1 MKPTLFLTDDS
12 DMLLNFL
19 EFFYREKF
27 DVIRFNNSKEAM
39 GFIEKI
45 DIKIDAALIDLHIP
59 GLDGVEIIKQFMKKN
74 PTAEISMM
82 TGKAEQSVLQRKN
95 EIFEADSDPIPF
107 ELNILISFEEKVIF
121 CA

>member
-39 GFIEKI
+39 SFIDKI
-45 DIKIDAALIDLHIP
+45 DIKIEAALIDLHIP

-74 PTAEISMM
+74 PAAEVSMM
-82 TGKAEQSVLQRKN
+82 TGKAPQSVLQMKN
-95 EIFEADSDPIPF
+95 ENFEADSDPIPF

>member
-19 EFFYREKF
+19 EFFYKEKF
-27 DVIRFNNSKEAM
+27 DVVRFNNSREAM
-39 GFIEKI
+39 SFIEKI
-45 DIKIDAALIDLHIP
+45 DIKIDAVLIDLHIP
-59 GLDGVEIIKQFMKKN
+59 GLDGVEIIKHFMKKN
-74 PTAEISMM
+74 PGAEVNMM
-82 TGKAEQSVLQRKN
+82 TGKAEQSVLQRKS

-107 ELNILISFEEKVIF
+107 ELNILISFEEQVIF